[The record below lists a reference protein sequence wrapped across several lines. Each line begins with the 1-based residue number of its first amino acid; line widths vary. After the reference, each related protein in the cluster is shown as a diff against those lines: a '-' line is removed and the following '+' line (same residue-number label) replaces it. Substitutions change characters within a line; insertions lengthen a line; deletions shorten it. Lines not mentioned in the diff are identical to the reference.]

1 MTTANDAYLAD
12 LMMQLVG
19 IDMTSADGRAGAGA
33 ILREIEAKAPGSVA
47 RMRAGL
53 ALRRSGASLLT
64 GARIADA

>member
-1 MTTANDAYLAD
+1 MTAVNDAYLAD

-19 IDMTSADGRAGAGA
+19 LDLTSADGRAGAGA

-53 ALRRSGASLLT
+53 ALRRSGVSLLAE
-64 GARIADA
+64 ARVADA